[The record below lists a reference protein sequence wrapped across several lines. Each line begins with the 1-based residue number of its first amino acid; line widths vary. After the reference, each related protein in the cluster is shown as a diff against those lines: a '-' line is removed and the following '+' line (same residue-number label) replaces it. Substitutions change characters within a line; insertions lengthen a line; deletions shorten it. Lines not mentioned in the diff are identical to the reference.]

1 MKNIINFRMAAVLA
15 SCTILSACADGDL
28 PYSDSTSIS
37 SPAYSHSAV
46 FQNMTT
52 LAVWGNNESGQ
63 LGNGTTTSAA
73 TPKRLRLG
81 FATYSSGVATGAS
94 HTLAIARFDNVSGV
108 RAWGSNSAGQIGR
121 DPATVPTSSTP
132 VKIGG
137 FGGAVQQVAAG
148 GLHSLALAGG
158 TVWAWGSNSAGQL
171 ALNPISSATR
181 FAPRQVEAAKL
192 PITPTAIVAGGSHS
206 IAYTS
211 TEAYAWGNNASGQLG
226 NGTTLSSHMPQKVQ
240 LPSSITIR
248 KISAGGSHSLALD
261 STGKI
266 WAWGNNAY
274 GQLGNGTT
282 ANQSTPVQL
291 TPPAGVTGFI
301 DVFAGPSHS
310 VAVAS
315 NFTVYAWG
323 FNTLGL
329 LSVGATGDQ
338 LSPAQVRDASNAPF
352 TDVERVVLLGS
363 FFTIVKKNGSGG
375 MWAWGYNG
383 YGQLGDGTTSNRT
396 APVQVL
402 LP

>member
-1 MKNIINFRMAAVLA
+1 MKNITSFRMAAVLA
-15 SCTILSACADGDL
+15 SCTLLSACADGDL
-28 PYSDSTSIS
+28 PFADSTSIS
-37 SPAYSHSAV
+37 SPAYSHSVA

-63 LGNGTTTSAA
+63 LGDGTTTSAA
-73 TPKRLRLG
+73 TPKRFRLG

-108 RAWGSNSAGQIGR
+108 RAWGSNSAGQIGH
-121 DPATVPTSSTP
+121 DPATVPTSATP

-158 TVWAWGSNSAGQL
+158 TVWAWGSNGAGQL

-248 KISAGGSHSLALD
+248 KISAGGSHNLALD

-282 ANQSTPVQL
+282 TNQSTPVQL
-291 TPPAGVTGFI
+291 TPPAGITGFI
-301 DVFAGPSHS
+301 DVCAGPSHS
-310 VAVAS
+310 VAVA
-315 NFTVYAWG
+315 NDFTVYAWG

-329 LSVGATGDQ
+329 LSVGTTGDQ
-338 LSPAQVRDASNAPF
+338 LSPAQVRDASNAPLS
-352 TDVERVVLLGS
+352 DVERVVLLGS
-363 FFTIVKKNGSGG
+363 FFTIVKKHGPGG
-375 MWAWGYNG
+375 LWSWGYNG
-383 YGQLGDGTTSNRT
+383 YGQLGDGTTSNRI
-396 APVQVL
+396 APVQVH